1 MKLWRRASGA
11 LKDKNSMLIASLS
24 SRNAPWNPRFEVT
37 IIKAT
42 SHDESKV
49 DYENIKRVFAWL
61 HASPAYLKPLLSSL
75 STRLQKTCS
84 WVVALKG
91 LVLMHGVLRCN
102 IPAVQ
107 NIGRLPFDLS
117 NFRDSY
123 RKSGRTW
130 GLNTFVQSYFAFLD
144 QTSAFLYMER
154 KEESKETES
163 ALVQELVK
171 LQQWQSLL
179 GILLQIRPQAKEMDI
194 ALVYE
199 AMNCVIIEIFSF
211 YNRICNRVARV
222 LTGIYAAEKVEA
234 AMALEILQKASQ
246 QREQLAL
253 YLNFCRKIGVFNESK
268 FPEVEQ
274 IPKKDIQKL
283 ERIVS
288 GVSEN
293 QATVVKTIE
302 PKEEQEEPKRVL
314 KTIITETWEV
324 FDEDPDSNG
333 IGFSNIPGKT
343 TVGQNP
349 SAAPLKFP
357 PNTHGQKY
365 DFPDLISFL

>member
-61 HASPAYLKPLLSSL
+61 HASPAYLKPLLSAL

-130 GLNTFVQSYFAFLD
+130 V
-144 QTSAFLYMER
+144 
-154 KEESKETES
+154 
-163 ALVQELVK
+163 
-171 LQQWQSLL
+171 
-179 GILLQIRPQAKEMDI
+179 
-194 ALVYE
+194 
-199 AMNCVIIEIFSF
+199 
-211 YNRICNRVARV
+211 
-222 LTGIYAAEKVEA
+222 
-234 AMALEILQKASQ
+234 
-246 QREQLAL
+246 
-253 YLNFCRKIGVFNESK
+253 
-268 FPEVEQ
+268 
-274 IPKKDIQKL
+274 
-283 ERIVS
+283 
-288 GVSEN
+288 
-293 QATVVKTIE
+293 
-302 PKEEQEEPKRVL
+302 
-314 KTIITETWEV
+314 
-324 FDEDPDSNG
+324 
-333 IGFSNIPGKT
+333 
-343 TVGQNP
+343 
-349 SAAPLKFP
+349 
-357 PNTHGQKY
+357 
-365 DFPDLISFL
+365 